1 MRNSDSHI
9 FLEDGAKLKILSEI
23 TKSLKNYAADFKRRK
38 NRNKRRKIDSYDDS
52 SAYGIF
58 SSASNNE
65 YKKRKIDSDDNS
77 SGYGIISAASNAYK
91 VISE

>member
-1 MRNSDSHI
+1 M
-9 FLEDGAKLKILSEI
+9 KIPSEI
-23 TKSLKNYAADFKRRK
+23 TKPLKNYAAESKRSK
-38 NRNKRRKIDSYDDS
+38 NGSKRRKINSDDDS

-58 SSASNNE
+58 SSASNNG
-65 YKKRKIDSDDNS
+65 YRRRKIDSDNNS